1 MKSLFVCVAGR
12 KREEGAL
19 CVERLVVLHKSERK
33 FCNLNKAKSFMFQ
46 YFSMRTQFD
55 KSQTAIWKWVRHN
68 ISIVLYNNME
78 MIIMIVIAN
87 GNHNNNKNFNNNY
100 ICHNKF

>member
-1 MKSLFVCVAGR
+1 MANRYCCNWFGTILHASDSRSFGLKSLFVCVAGR

-46 YFSMRTQFD
+46 YFSTRTQFD
-55 KSQTAIWKWVRHN
+55 KSQTAIWKWVSQSQHFH
-68 ISIVLYNNME
+68 SPL
-78 MIIMIVIAN
+78 
-87 GNHNNNKNFNNNY
+87 
-100 ICHNKF
+100 